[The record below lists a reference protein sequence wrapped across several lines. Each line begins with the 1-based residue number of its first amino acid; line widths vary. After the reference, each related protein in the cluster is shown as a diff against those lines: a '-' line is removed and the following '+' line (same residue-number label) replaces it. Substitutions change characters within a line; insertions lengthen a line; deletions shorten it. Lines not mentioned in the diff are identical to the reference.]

1 MNDITDI
8 FIIGGG
14 INGVGI
20 AADASGRGLSVI
32 LAEQNDLASGTSSA
46 STKLIHGG
54 LRYLEHYEFMLV
66 RKALIEREVLLKKA
80 PHIIKPI
87 RFLLPQKGLRP
98 AWFIR
103 LGLFIYDHL
112 GGRKILPATKT
123 VSLKKG
129 EYSGILEPGYRKA
142 FEYSDCW
149 VDDARLVVLNARA
162 ARDNGADILTR
173 HRCIEAVRKG
183 GLWSITLESTA
194 SGEQRSLKAKV
205 LVNAAGPWVDDIISN
220 VLEKPDRPLVRLVK
234 GSHIIVRKLYNHDR
248 SYVFQG
254 DKGRIIFAIP
264 YQNDFTLIGTTDQD
278 FKGDLSNVQ
287 IDDSEIK
294 YLCTVSNEYFKN
306 DISPQD
312 VISHYAGVR
321 PLYDDGASKAQEA
334 TRDFVLKFDENS
346 CLLNIIGGKI
356 TTYRVLSEQALAHL
370 SACFPKMKGDWTQ
383 TSALPGGDFSF
394 DEFDFY
400 VDKICRDYPFLDE
413 GMLERYFG
421 AYGTLCWQLLEN
433 VNSKADMGQ
442 YFGHG
447 LYEKEVQ
454 YLCDLEWATC
464 ADDILWRRSKLGLQ
478 MNQDERGKLIHWFSL
493 KPRS

>member
-1 MNDITDI
+1 MDEITDI

-20 AADASGRGLSVI
+20 AADAAGRGLSVV

-112 GGRKILPATKT
+112 GGRKILPPTKT

-129 EYSGILEPGYRKA
+129 EYSGILAPGYRKA

-149 VDDARLVVLNARA
+149 VDDARLVILNARA
-162 ARDNGADILTR
+162 ARDNGADIVTG
-173 HRCIEAVRKG
+173 HKCIKAVREQDC
-183 GLWSITLESTA
+183 WNITLENKQNGA
-194 SGEQRSLKAKV
+194 QRSLKAKA

-220 VLEKPDRPLVRLVK
+220 VLGKLDRPLVRLVK
-234 GSHIIVRKLYNHDR
+234 GSHIIVRKLYDHDR

-264 YQNDFTLIGTTDQD
+264 YQDDFTLIGTTDQD
-278 FKGDLSNVQ
+278 FQGDLSNVQ
-287 IDDSEIK
+287 IDDSEIE
-294 YLCTVSNEYFKN
+294 YLCTVSNEYFKS

-334 TRDFVLKFDENS
+334 TRDFVLKFDKDS

-356 TTYRVLSEQALAHL
+356 TTYRVLAEHSLAQL
-370 SACFPKMKGDWTQ
+370 ADCFPDMKDDWTQ
-383 TSALPGGDFSF
+383 NSALPGGDFSF

-413 GMLERYFG
+413 GLLIRYFE
-421 AYGTLCWQLLEN
+421 AYGTLCSQLLEN
-433 VNSKADMGQ
+433 VNAKTDMGQ

-454 YLCDLEWATC
+454 YLCDQEWATC
-464 ADDILWRRSKLGLQ
+464 ADDILWRRSKLGLH
-478 MNQDERGKLIHWFSL
+478 MNQNQRGALIHWFSL
-493 KPRS
+493 KPR